1 MVLLVTTGYY
11 WVLGGTGWYRGAL
24 EYTGGRGGIA
34 GYWGY
39 CGILGVLGSNR
50 GYWVVL
56 WSTVGYFWVLLGYCS
71 VFFGYFGVL

>member
-24 EYTGGRGGIA
+24 GGGIA

-39 CGILGVLGSNR
+39 WEVIEDTGWYYGVLWGTAGIL
-50 GYWVVL
+50 
-56 WSTVGYFWVLLGYCS
+56 
-71 VFFGYFGVL
+71 